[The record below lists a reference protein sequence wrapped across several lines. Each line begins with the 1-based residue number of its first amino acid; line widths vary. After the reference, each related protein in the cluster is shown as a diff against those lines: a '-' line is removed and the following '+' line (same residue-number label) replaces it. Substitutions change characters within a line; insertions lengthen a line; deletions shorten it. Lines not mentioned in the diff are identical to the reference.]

1 MRRQQVEQG
10 SIGRTVFGYPAAEHD
25 TLGSGLPHTATA
37 IDELVVVEVGQ
48 GLGFQHQ
55 RPGVHAIGVL
65 QHIEA
70 SAEDALLDAL
80 VLHHSHGL
88 CWMDIADKGVGLVGL
103 AIAATGSHDATIL
116 FEELLHLGTTDDLA
130 THLTDVI
137 DQRTNN
143 ETTVAL
149 QTPAALDKAFLAVGK
164 GKEGE

>member
-1 MRRQQVEQG
+1 
-10 SIGRTVFGYPAAEHD
+10 
-25 TLGSGLPHTATA
+25 
-37 IDELVVVEVGQ
+37 
-48 GLGFQHQ
+48 
-55 RPGVHAIGVL
+55 
-65 QHIEA
+65 
-70 SAEDALLDAL
+70 
-80 VLHHSHGL
+80 
-88 CWMDIADKGVGLVGL
+88 MDIADKGVGLVGL